1 MTSAN
6 FVDNSAANR
15 SQNGKELKCIYKHG
29 DAERNKTSPW
39 ILDRFAEF
47 SGFFAFSCCTTRLLR
62 CQPTTPPLLLIGS
75 PFTASHAYATTST
88 VPPPVYHLT
97 IQPSITSI
105 PPTDTLPSRQ
115 LSADL
120 PPTVDFLQL
129 PTACIDPNLS
139 DRSRRSSLLCCC
151 CSAASS

>member
-75 PFTASHAYATTST
+75 PFTASHAYATAST
-88 VPPPVYHLT
+88 VPPPVYQLT

-105 PPTDTLPSRQ
+105 PPTDTLPTIR
-115 LSADL
+115 LLLWIVHYVMFKPLLILARNCYSAWFK
-120 PPTVDFLQL
+120 VK
-129 PTACIDPNLS
+129 AI
-139 DRSRRSSLLCCC
+139 
-151 CSAASS
+151 